1 MKLPRPTPNRR
12 HDRKGQRRMSRHGK
26 YDAAEGEHLR
36 RYLVTGDRLPRDALL
51 RFVVAPD
58 GDVVADVD
66 GRLPGRGLWLR
77 SRRDMVKTACAGN
90 LFAKASGGR
99 ATPASDLAERVEER
113 LTRRCLDLIGL
124 AGRAGQVV
132 TGFEKV
138 RAWLRAGKAGILLAA
153 ADGADG
159 GRAKMRA
166 LASGVAVLEAF
177 SGAQLGAALGRE
189 SAGHV
194 AVAPGHLAERLMREV
209 GRLGAFSQANW
220 DQSKSG

>member
-1 MKLPRPTPNRR
+1 
-12 HDRKGQRRMSRHGK
+12 MSRHGK
-26 YDAAEGEHLR
+26 NDAAEGEDLR
-36 RYLVTGDRLPRDALL
+36 RCLVTGDRLPREALL

-58 GDVVADVD
+58 GDVVADMD

-99 ATPASDLAERVEER
+99 ATATADLAERVEER

-124 AGRAGQVV
+124 ARRAGQVA

-138 RAWLRAGKAGILLAA
+138 RVWLRAGKAGVLLAA

-159 GRAKMRA
+159 GRAKLRA
-166 LASGVAVLEAF
+166 LASGMAVLEAF

-194 AVAPGHLAERLMREV
+194 AVARGGLAERLMREV
-209 GRLGAFSQANW
+209 GRLRAFRQTDW
-220 DQSKSG
+220 DQSKTG

>member
-1 MKLPRPTPNRR
+1 
-12 HDRKGQRRMSRHGK
+12 MSRHGK
-26 YDAAEGEHLR
+26 NDAAEGEDLR
-36 RYLVTGDRLPRDALL
+36 RCLVTGDRLPREALL

-58 GDVVADVD
+58 GDVVADMD

-99 ATPASDLAERVEER
+99 ATATADLAERVEER

-124 AGRAGQVV
+124 ARRAGQVV

-138 RAWLRAGKAGILLAA
+138 RVWLRAGKAGVLLAA

-159 GRAKMRA
+159 GRAKLRA
-166 LASGVAVLEAF
+166 LASGMAVLEAF

-194 AVAPGHLAERLMREV
+194 AVARGGLAERLMREV
-209 GRLGAFSQANW
+209 GRLRAFRQTDW
-220 DQSKSG
+220 DQSKTG

>member
-1 MKLPRPTPNRR
+1 
-12 HDRKGQRRMSRHGK
+12 MSRRRKCEAPDG
-26 YDAAEGEHLR
+26 EGLR
-36 RYLVTGDRLPRDALL
+36 RCLVTGERLPTEALL

-58 GDVVADVD
+58 GGVVADVD

-77 SRRDMVKTACAGN
+77 SRHDMVKAACAGN

-99 ATPASDLAERVEER
+99 ATAAADLAERVDAL

-124 AGRAGQVV
+124 ARRAGQAT
-132 TGFEKV
+132 TGFEKA
-138 RAWLRAGKAGILLAA
+138 RAWLRAGKAGVLLAA

-159 GRAKMRA
+159 GRAKLRA

-177 SGAQLGAALGRE
+177 SGAQLGGALGRE

-194 AVAPGHLAERLMREV
+194 AVAPGRLAERLKHEA
-209 GRLGAFSQANW
+209 GRLGAFRQVDL
-220 DQSKSG
+220 DQSKTG

>member
-1 MKLPRPTPNRR
+1 
-12 HDRKGQRRMSRHGK
+12 MSRHGK
-26 YDAAEGEHLR
+26 NDAAEGEDLR
-36 RYLVTGDRLPRDALL
+36 RCLVTGDRLPREALL

-58 GDVVADVD
+58 GDVVADMD

-99 ATPASDLAERVEER
+99 ATATADLAERVEER

-124 AGRAGQVV
+124 ARRAGQVA

-138 RAWLRAGKAGILLAA
+138 RVWLRAGKAGVLLAA

-159 GRAKMRA
+159 GRAKLRA
-166 LASGVAVLEAF
+166 LASGMAVLEAF

-194 AVAPGHLAERLMREV
+194 AVARGGLAERLMREV
-209 GRLGAFSQANW
+209 ERLRAVRQTDW
-220 DQSKSG
+220 DQSKTG

>member
-1 MKLPRPTPNRR
+1 
-12 HDRKGQRRMSRHGK
+12 MSRHGK
-26 YDAAEGEHLR
+26 NDAAEGEDLR
-36 RYLVTGDRLPRDALL
+36 RCLVTGDRLPREALL

-58 GDVVADVD
+58 GDVVADMD

-99 ATPASDLAERVEER
+99 ATATADLAERVEER

-124 AGRAGQVV
+124 ARRAGQVA

-138 RAWLRAGKAGILLAA
+138 RVWLRAGKAGVLLAA

-159 GRAKMRA
+159 GRAKLRA
-166 LASGVAVLEAF
+166 LASGMSVLEAF

-194 AVAPGHLAERLMREV
+194 AVARGGLAERLMREV
-209 GRLGAFSQANW
+209 ERLRAVRQTDW
-220 DQSKSG
+220 DQSKTG

>member
-1 MKLPRPTPNRR
+1 
-12 HDRKGQRRMSRHGK
+12 MSRHGK
-26 YDAAEGEHLR
+26 NDAAEGEDLR
-36 RYLVTGDRLPRDALL
+36 RCLVTGDRLPREALL

-58 GDVVADVD
+58 GDVVADMD

-99 ATPASDLAERVEER
+99 ATATADLAERVEER

-124 AGRAGQVV
+124 ARRAGQVA

-138 RAWLRAGKAGILLAA
+138 RVWLRAGKAGVLLAA

-159 GRAKMRA
+159 GRAKLRA
-166 LASGVAVLEAF
+166 LASGMSVLEAF

-194 AVAPGHLAERLMREV
+194 AVARGGLAERLMREV
-209 GRLGAFSQANW
+209 GRLRAFRQTDW
-220 DQSKSG
+220 DQSKTG

>member
-1 MKLPRPTPNRR
+1 
-12 HDRKGQRRMSRHGK
+12 MSRHGK
-26 YDAAEGEHLR
+26 NDAAEGEDLR
-36 RYLVTGDRLPRDALL
+36 RCLVTGDRLPREALL

-58 GDVVADVD
+58 GDVVADMD

-99 ATPASDLAERVEER
+99 ATATADLAERVEER

-124 AGRAGQVV
+124 ARRAGQVA

-138 RAWLRAGKAGILLAA
+138 RVWLRAGKAGVLLAA
-153 ADGADG
+153 ADGAVG
-159 GRAKMRA
+159 GRAKLRA
-166 LASGVAVLEAF
+166 LASGMAVLEAF

-194 AVAPGHLAERLMREV
+194 AVARGGLAERLMREV
-209 GRLGAFSQANW
+209 GRLRAFRQTDW
-220 DQSKSG
+220 DQSKTG